1 MGAEGGVKNLKIW
14 VSSFMAF
21 FSCRLQNHIDTR
33 HSEPAQCMFCLAT
46 FTSKISLYKH
56 HMSLHKGY
64 PLTIDTLDFEFCN
77 ECGIPCL
84 NKMALK
90 KHLYMH
96 KNKEKFAKKQN
107 TSRNPTKLTIS
118 NNKVSNIIINQ
129 KNNCEICHKNFKTK
143 NSLDQHIRVV
153 HQKIKGFACH
163 LCGKSFGYKKTLGK
177 KNVLTG

>member
-1 MGAEGGVKNLKIW
+1 ML
-14 VSSFMAF
+14 FL
-21 FSCRLQNHIDTR
+21 FSYRLQNHIDTR

-107 TSRNPTKLTIS
+107 SRRKLTNS
-118 NNKVSNIIINQ
+118 NNELLSNSTTSQN
-129 KNNCEICHKNFKTK
+129 NNCEVCHKIFKTK

-163 LCGKSFGYKKTLGK
+163 LCHKSFGYKKTLGK
-177 KNVLTG
+177 KIAL